1 MLIWLIVTGLILL
14 VVVYNYIIRLFKEG
28 FKPAY
33 ASFTFPLAI
42 ATMAAYDLSKY
53 FTPLGDVFL
62 GKVFKLFGD
71 IEIFIATCVIF
82 FILLNFINMFI
93 KAINPRLGEELEKE
107 EKILGGAVYSEDDQE
122 D

>member
-1 MLIWLIVTGLILL
+1 
-14 VVVYNYIIRLFKEG
+14 
-28 FKPAY
+28 
-33 ASFTFPLAI
+33 
-42 ATMAAYDLSKY
+42 MAAYDLSKY